1 MKERPKTGAF
11 LLIAIAF
18 LGVYLV
24 KTRLLLPKPAA
35 QVVSTQAQIIS
46 EPASAGA
53 RLVLKEQV
61 DINIA
66 TAEDLALLPGIGP
79 KLSQSIIE
87 ERLESGRY
95 NSIDDLRRVKGLSP
109 GRLRKIA
116 PYITTGG

>member
-11 LLIAIAF
+11 LLIAIAL
-18 LGVYLV
+18 LGVYLI
-24 KTRLLLPKPAA
+24 KSRLLSPEAV
-35 QVVSTQAQIIS
+35 QVVSTEARLTL

-53 RLVLKEQV
+53 RLVLKEQI

-66 TAEDLALLPGIGP
+66 TAEDLALLPGIGS

-95 NSIDDLRRVKGLSP
+95 NTIDDLRRVKGLSP
-109 GRLRKIA
+109 GRIKRIV